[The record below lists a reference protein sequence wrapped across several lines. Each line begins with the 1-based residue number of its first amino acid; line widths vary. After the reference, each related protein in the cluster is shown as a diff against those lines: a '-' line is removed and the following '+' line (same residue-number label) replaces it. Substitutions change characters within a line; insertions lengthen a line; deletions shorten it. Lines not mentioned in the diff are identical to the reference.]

1 MKFSVF
7 MPQLKIKSTIPLRW
21 KEGTSH
27 ITFVDLLNMML
38 EHLANIASS
47 TQKQSSEFEK
57 YNFYYSR
64 GLGCRR
70 DKKDL
75 LKVTGKMFGTDENQ
89 TCFAYLLNLA
99 SVIRHCTTELRSL

>member
-1 MKFSVF
+1 
-7 MPQLKIKSTIPLRW
+7 MPQLKIKSTIPLHW
-21 KEGTSH
+21 KERTSH

-70 DKKDL
+70 VKNDL